1 MKKAF
6 TWFLYL
12 LIFLFLAYWPFYMN
26 SQKKAELE
34 ERKIEES
41 FKGII
46 TFWDFPHP
54 FDEDTSG
61 FEFIKKKIQAFQ
73 NKYPGVVTDFEPI
86 SEGDGIERL
95 KEAFSKGVLPD
106 VFPVNLEL
114 VRLYK
119 DFLQPITNFV
129 SKEEKSEYNEE
140 VLKALSLK
148 EDIYG
153 LPLGMYTNVIFIN
166 REIFEDK
173 EISLPEKGYWNYEEF
188 LNGMIKVTEKDD
200 KKPVF
205 GLGIPLFNG
214 SYSLWGFLMLDG
226 GKVYDK
232 GKYAFFG
239 PQAISS
245 LQKVLDMAGRYSVI
259 NPVSLEGDR
268 KKLWD
273 EFTLYKNTAALVE
286 ESYKIAELSNLF
298 KKGKLFE
305 FDVAFYPTGESG
317 IPLTISPKVYGY
329 GIKKDK
335 DLKKLEME
343 YRLIKFIVQD
353 QEGVLK
359 LGYVP
364 TKKGIEIGEE
374 KMKKIEEAVKYT
386 ELPPLWDKWEKVNN
400 LVIERVKE
408 GIKEGKSAYEVIEG
422 IKKEVGE

>member
-1 MKKAF
+1 VKKAF
-6 TWFLYL
+6 TWLLYL

-26 SQKKAELE
+26 SHKKAELE
-34 ERKIEES
+34 RKIEDES
-41 FKGII
+41 FRGII

-54 FDEDTSG
+54 SEDDSTG
-61 FEFIKKKIQAFQ
+61 LEFVKKKIQAFQ
-73 NKYPGVVTDFEPI
+73 YNYPGVVIDFEPLPV
-86 SEGDGIERL
+86 EDGRKKLE
-95 KEAFSKGVLPD
+95 EAFSKGGLPD
-106 VFPVNLEL
+106 IFPVDFE
-114 VRLYK
+114 VIRKYK
-119 DFLQPITNFV
+119 DFLQPLEKFIGRENKDAYEDEAVRVLSFE
-129 SKEEKSEYNEE
+129 KE
-140 VLKALSLK
+140 V
-148 EDIYG
+148 YG
-153 LPLGMYTNVIFIN
+153 LPLGFYTYVIFIN
-166 REIFEDK
+166 REIFEEK
-173 EISLPEKGYWNYEEF
+173 EIDLPEKGYWNYEEF
-188 LNGMIKVTEKDD
+188 LNAMMKVTEKDA
-200 KKPVF
+200 KTPTY

-226 GKVYDK
+226 GKAYDK

-273 EFTLYKNTAALVE
+273 EFTLRKNTAALVE
-286 ESYKIAELSNLF
+286 ESFRIAELDNLF

-329 GIKKDK
+329 GIKRDE

-343 YRLIKFIVQD
+343 YRFIKFIVQD